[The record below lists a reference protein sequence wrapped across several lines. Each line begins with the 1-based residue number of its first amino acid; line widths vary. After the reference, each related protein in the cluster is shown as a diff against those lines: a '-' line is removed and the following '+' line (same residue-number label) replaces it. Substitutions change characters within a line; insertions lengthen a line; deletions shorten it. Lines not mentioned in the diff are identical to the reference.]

1 MAKKMSFG
9 GLKLI
14 KTMTCTSPMMNF
26 DCVSIFFVRVKVAN
40 FTVTKNNAGVPIYK
54 ACISKKNIYIFLFF
68 YYYYFILSYLEFLNQ
83 FGALLLLSEEQ
94 REIKSLFPGNL
105 VLKVGVG
112 EKINSPMHRNSLFND
127 SESILSLFFFFL
139 HMARVCARD
148 AAGFIAQNLRCE
160 TRAHCLTV
168 CASTHRVLL

>member
-26 DCVSIFFVRVKVAN
+26 DCVSIFLLGLKWP
-40 FTVTKNNAGVPIYK
+40 TSLWPIIMLEYQYIK
-54 ACISKKNIYIFLFF
+54 LVYLKKKIYIFLFF

-94 REIKSLFPGNL
+94 REIKSSFPGNL

-127 SESILSLFFFFL
+127 SESILSLFVFFL
-139 HMARVCARD
+139 HMARVRARD

-160 TRAHCLTV
+160 TRAHCLTM